1 MAEDHEGREEIRR
14 NLEGYKKLVLLGLAY
29 FIPTIMSSS
38 LDDKEGH
45 ILMEDCGTDFAT
57 LLREGKT
64 GPGLYE
70 RFEMQLTKAYATS
83 VGNGPDSNRHI
94 DFQIQTAQD
103 LYRGFFQTAF
113 GSPESNAVIENLR
126 ELLPRNLSRLC
137 FSSWDFMPGN
147 IFIGDTGI
155 KFADPT
161 EFVTGVPIIDLAC
174 LSGALGDVY
183 NYPDAPRWL
192 DHLKRFSLGPL
203 AEMLGLTGREAERI
217 YLLGRL
223 VQTLLSMRVSIQQ
236 HPAGNPVFVSRV
248 LEYTKQLFLLK
259 GQS

>member
-14 NLEGYKKLVLLGLAY
+14 NLEGYKKLGLLGLAY

-38 LDDKEGH
+38 LDDRGGH

-70 RFEMQLTKAYATS
+70 RFEMQLAKAYTTS

-94 DFQIQTAQD
+94 DFQIQTTQD
-103 LYRGFFQTAF
+103 LYRGFFQAAF
-113 GSPESNAVIENLR
+113 GSQESNAVIENLR
-126 ELLPRNLSRLC
+126 ELLPRNLSRFC

-147 IFIGDTGI
+147 IFIGDAGI

-161 EFVTGVPIIDLAC
+161 ESVTGIPIIDLSC
-174 LSGALGDVY
+174 FCGVLGDVY
-183 NYPDAPRWL
+183 NYPDAHKWQKR
-192 DHLKRFSLGPL
+192 LKQFSLGQV
-203 AEMLGLTGREAERI
+203 AEILDLNKKQAEQI

-223 VQTLLSMRVSIQQ
+223 VQTLLSFRASVQQ
-236 HPAGNPVFVSRV
+236 HSISNTVFVNRIKHQI
-248 LEYTKQLFLLK
+248 KQLIFLR
-259 GQS
+259 GNQ